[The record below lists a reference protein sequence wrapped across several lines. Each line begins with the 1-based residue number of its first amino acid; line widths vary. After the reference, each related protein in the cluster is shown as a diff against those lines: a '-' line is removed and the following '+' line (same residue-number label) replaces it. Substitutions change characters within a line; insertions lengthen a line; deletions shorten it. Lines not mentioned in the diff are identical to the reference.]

1 MLQGLGSSTE
11 DGCAF
16 GLNPKVGGAT
26 DRLCAGKEGTWA
38 SRAGAGQGRRCELA
52 SRKGLWLRGRG
63 KLCLSESLPVGSG
76 WAESG
81 MMPAP
86 PKEDR
91 PVYCS
96 LSWSAARVPR
106 SCAGLA
112 KGFM

>member
-1 MLQGLGSSTE
+1 M
-11 DGCAF
+11 
-16 GLNPKVGGAT
+16 
-26 DRLCAGKEGTWA
+26 
-38 SRAGAGQGRRCELA
+38 

-96 LSWSAARVPR
+96 LSWSAAPCPEELCRLSKGIYVT
-106 SCAGLA
+106 AGYV
-112 KGFM
+112 KY